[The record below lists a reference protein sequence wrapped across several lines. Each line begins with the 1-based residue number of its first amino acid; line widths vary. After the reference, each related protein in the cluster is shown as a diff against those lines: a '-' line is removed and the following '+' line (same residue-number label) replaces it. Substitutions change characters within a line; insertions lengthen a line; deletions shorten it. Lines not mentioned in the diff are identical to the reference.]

1 MRSIPST
8 TLICVLAALI
18 VGCDWFSPEA
28 KKAKHLDQGQ
38 TYFDKGQYREAL
50 IEFRNVV
57 QLDKTDARAR
67 YKLAMTFL
75 QLGGR
80 QNLQNAFNE
89 LQQTIKLDA
98 SNREAQLKLGELYL
112 LNRET
117 AKARERAETIL
128 TSIPQDKE
136 AILLR
141 GKSYLSEQ
149 QFDEAIADFK
159 QFLLINP
166 DNIPVYIVLAQ
177 AYAMNKDVQ
186 AVNAT
191 LTKAITINPKSIDA
205 RLALGDWH
213 VDQNRLTDAEAE
225 YKHAL
230 GIDPTSD
237 YLYVKLARFYQV
249 TNRWTDA
256 EATFRQLTAQKPT
269 DDKPFLYL
277 GDFYKF
283 VGKQEDALTSYRKA
297 VEVNSS
303 SIVARDTLIEYM
315 LDLNKLEDAAQQIKL
330 IVEKDAQDNSGR
342 YFTAR
347 LSLARRNAAEAIPQ
361 LQSIIKDKPDLIA
374 ARHHLGLAL
383 LSIGDTAQAR
393 QVLTDALREAPSS
406 WDIRTSLA
414 AVHLTE
420 GTYDL
425 AIESAQLALRD
436 NSRNVRAAIILGDAY
451 LRKGETAKAKQ
462 VFEAIIKALP
472 QEPSS
477 HYRLGIIARMNRND
491 AEALAHF
498 EEALSTSP
506 HAIEPLVMIAASKT
520 AQGKS
525 AEARDRVMQQLT
537 LSPNNPF
544 MYNLLGEQWALAK
557 EPAKAEAAFKKA
569 MEINDALPAPYLNL
583 AGLYLRTQ
591 KIDQAAQEY
600 ETALTKNP
608 KLLSAQMMLGLI
620 AENKK
625 DLPKAM
631 SRYEDVLKI
640 NPKFAPAANN
650 LAWLMM
656 EQGKNSDVALSYAHT
671 AREQSPQ
678 DPNIADTLGW
688 IYYRKGIYLKSLSLL
703 KEAVDKLPE
712 NPTVQYHY
720 GMVQLKNG
728 DTAGAKLSL
737 QHALKM
743 GQPFLGIE
751 DAKAT
756 LSDL

>member
-1 MRSIPST
+1 MRSMPST
-8 TLICVLAALI
+8 ALICVLAALI

-38 TYFDKGQYREAL
+38 TYFDKEQYREAL

-98 SNREAQLKLGELYL
+98 SNREAQLRLGELYL
-112 LNRET
+112 LSRQP
-117 AKARERAETIL
+117 AKARERAEIIL
-128 TSIPQDKE
+128 TSTPQDKE

-159 QFLLINP
+159 QFILISP
-166 DNIPVYIVLAQ
+166 DNIPAYIDLAK
-177 AYAMNKDVQ
+177 AYAMKKDVQ

-256 EATFRQLTAQKPT
+256 EATYRQLTAQKPT
-269 DDKPFLYL
+269 NDKPFLYL

-283 VGKQEDALTSYRKA
+283 LGKQEDALTSYRKA

-303 SIVARDTLIEYM
+303 SIVARDTLIDFL
-315 LDLNKLEDAAQQIKL
+315 LDLNKLDEAAQQIKP
-330 IVEKDAQDNSGR
+330 IVGKNAQDSSGR
-342 YFTAR
+342 FFTAR
-347 LSLARRNAAEAIPQ
+347 LSLAQRNAAEAIPQ
-361 LQSIIKDKPDLIA
+361 LQGLIREQPELIA
-374 ARHHLGLAL
+374 AHHHLGLAF

-393 QVLTDALREAPSS
+393 QVLTDAAKEAPSA

-420 GTYDL
+420 GSYEL
-425 AIESAQLALRD
+425 AIESAQLALRG

-472 QEPSS
+472 REPSS
-477 HYRLGIIARMNRND
+477 HYRLGIIARTNRND
-491 AEALAHF
+491 AEALTHF
-498 EEALSTSP
+498 EEALTTNP
-506 HAIEPLVMIAASKT
+506 HATEPLAMIAATKI

-525 AEARDRVMQQLT
+525 AEARDRVTKQLT
-537 LSPNNPF
+537 LSPNNPS

-569 MEINDALPAPYLNL
+569 MEINDVLPAPYLNL

-591 KIDQAAQEY
+591 RIDQAAKEY
-600 ETALTKNP
+600 ETALIKSP
-608 KLLSAQMMLGLI
+608 KLLSAQMMLGVI
-620 AENKK
+620 AEHKK
-625 DLPKAM
+625 DFPNAM
-631 SRYEDVLKI
+631 NRYEEALKI

-656 EQGKNSDVALSYAHT
+656 EQGRNSDVALSYAHT

-688 IYYRKGIYLKSLSLL
+688 IYYRKGIYLKSVSLL
-703 KEAVDKLPE
+703 KEAVDKLPG
-712 NPTVQYHY
+712 NPTIQYHY
-720 GMVQLKNG
+720 GMAQLKNG

-737 QHALKM
+737 QHALNM
-743 GQPFLGIE
+743 GQPFQGIE
-751 DAKAT
+751 DARTT